1 MYTNILHALHII
13 LQIQQWHE
21 HLRPIL
27 AKSRERHHFD
37 VFQLGTEIIDTI
49 QTSSN
54 NTKEEDSH
62 LNSTTFDD
70 IMDQKDKS
78 YVSRYFLSTLLL
90 VNQSNVNI
98 LVENKSSERPS
109 SWPDIKLKLLSTKRH
124 TVAIEDNIGL
134 IDDKKRKQ
142 TLTPNDDDNT
152 RKKKIKTAKT
162 TKAIKEAVDVNGED
176 EDINDDDDEP
186 LVNLQTS
193 SRSVKRPAI
202 SEVTNVK
209 EKKFKGI
216 ILASTSTPKAPPQAT
231 NSKEFLILSQQIL
244 PPDSRF
250 MDMPTTSQ
258 QAKEIAATQ
267 EVNLNNMRVMLQ
279 PIEKVPRQSDDY
291 DSGIFSLGEIST
303 ASL

>member
-1 MYTNILHALHII
+1 MYTNILHPLHII

-54 NTKEEDSH
+54 NTKEEGPN

-98 LVENKSSERPS
+98 VVENKSSEHPS

-142 TLTPNDDDNT
+142 TLTPTDDNT

-162 TKAIKEAVDVNGED
+162 TTNAIKEAVDVNGED

-186 LVNLQTS
+186 LVNLQTTS

-216 ILASTSTPKAPPQAT
+216 IPVSTSTPKAPPT

-244 PPDSRF
+244 PPVSRF

-291 DSGIFSLGEIST
+291 DSGIFSLGEMST
-303 ASL
+303 VSL